1 MNFADIAQYGVA
13 IVSLFVVVFIVHKF
27 MSMADKFIGVIEN
40 HLQHSAKSQNDLS
53 QAIHSMLDF
62 LRNRK

>member
-13 IVSLFVVVFIVHKF
+13 IVSLVVVVYVVREFV
-27 MSMADKFIGVIEN
+27 GVIKN
-40 HLQHSAKSQNDLS
+40 HLTHSAEAQDSLS

-62 LRNRK
+62 LRDRK